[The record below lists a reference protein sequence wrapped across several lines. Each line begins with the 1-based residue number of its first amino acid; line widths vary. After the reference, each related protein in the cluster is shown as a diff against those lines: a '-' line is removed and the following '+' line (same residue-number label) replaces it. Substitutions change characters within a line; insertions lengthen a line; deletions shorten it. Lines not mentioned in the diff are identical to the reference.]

1 MSSSMRNTQ
10 TEASCIRPRTI
21 ISLGTPRTDLGA
33 FPSTLGLDHRDLYP
47 ETSASFSSF
56 VLPVTHWKRFL
67 VAPNLTFPLRPTT
80 NPCSGRSL
88 MTFSVGS
95 TRLVAMGMDAQLSPK
110 PQYHRSECRKFEAHV
125 EQQGHYRHALRLHSW
140 LHVRYRRYPES
151 VSTVTLD
158 PSGKGLPVFSL
169 EWCSMTHILNAC
181 RRDRFD
187 DHHWGCVVRWC
198 AGGKSLGVSGLLRR
212 TAGDGVPR
220 TLPSFPS
227 FSHLYHPP
235 LLA

>member
-21 ISLGTPRTDLGA
+21 ISLGPHARTWEH
-33 FPSTLGLDHRDLYP
+33 FHQRWGLDHRDLYP
-47 ETSASFSSF
+47 EASASFSSF

-88 MTFSVGS
+88 TFSVGS
-95 TRLVAMGMDAQLSPK
+95 TRLVAMGMDTQLSSK

-151 VSTVTLD
+151 VSTVTWYRVWD

-187 DHHWGCVVRWC
+187 DHHWGCGSVVRWGEV
-198 AGGKSLGVSGLLRR
+198 AGSVGAVEAYCR
-212 TAGDGVPR
+212 
-220 TLPSFPS
+220 
-227 FSHLYHPP
+227 
-235 LLA
+235 